1 MKKEIVFATHNQN
14 KCNEINAMVG
24 DKFEIQT
31 LDNVGITEE
40 IPEDGDTFMANA
52 LIKAKYVYDKLNCD
66 CFADDSGL
74 MVDAL
79 DDEPGI
85 YSARYAGEP
94 CDMKQN
100 IEKLHKKLEG
110 IKNRKAKFHTSIA
123 LIIDGEVKY
132 FDGEVYGVIIDEP
145 RGDNGFGYDPI
156 FVPDGYDKT
165 FAELEPEIK
174 NAISHR
180 AVAVKKLTN
189 YLKEKY

>member
-1 MKKEIVFATHNQN
+1 FATHNQN
-14 KCNEINAMVG
+14 KCNEIDAMVG

-40 IPEDGDTFMANA
+40 IPEDGDTFKANA

-79 DDEPGI
+79 GGEPGI

-94 CDMKQN
+94 CDMKRN
-100 IEKLHKKLEG
+100 IEKLLAKLEG
-110 IKNRKAKFHTSIA
+110 VKNRKAKFHTSIA
-123 LIIDGEVKY
+123 LIIDGEIKY
-132 FDGEVYGVIIDEP
+132 FEGEIYGVIIDEL

-165 FAELEPEIK
+165 FAELDSEIK

-180 AVAVKKLTN
+180 AVAVKKLTT
-189 YLKEKY
+189 YLKGNF